1 MITVRDTLVAADGG
15 LLSGLVDVSGAVEEL
30 RNFCDARKEQ
40 KRRWNVME
48 SELKDM
54 ADKRQAL
61 DTQLGLLQ
69 AQQASNQAEIE
80 RMRKERMDAE
90 ETFRKDKAAMQ
101 ESYATAMAKVEERM
115 RFASEKEQKELE
127 TNLEA
132 LQSDMQSKLQEQDAS
147 AAKEK
152 AVMEGMIKRYEE
164 QLKAKDEEEKKIK
177 EKLELESKKLQEV
190 EEEKRRK
197 EQEQRKK
204 DAAAAALAEAMTK
217 KDISALEGAI
227 RDAKGC
233 GVETSRAE
241 TELSRLKDEAK
252 AKGNGSEARAAAR
265 AALGAQERSK
275 LDKELFEE
283 CDYGRSKGDRGK
295 VQGML
300 DRGAD
305 PNGYKVRRKQ
315 AVHSTACLLR
325 SFSCFFRIL
334 WCRSLFFSV
343 RFSFV
348 CSLDD

>member
-1 MITVRDTLVAADGG
+1 MAADGG

-275 LDKELFEE
+275 LDKELYDE
-283 CDYGRSKGDRGK
+283 CDSSSKGDRGK

-315 AVHSTACLLR
+315 AVHSTACLLC
-325 SFSCFFRIL
+325 SFSFFLGYCGVVFCSFPFAFPLFARSTTSSFFR
-334 WCRSLFFSV
+334 CCV
-343 RFSFV
+343 A
-348 CSLDD
+348 

>member
-30 RNFCDARKEQ
+30 QNFCDARKEQ

-54 ADKRQAL
+54 ADKRQVLA
-61 DTQLGLLQ
+61 TQLGLLQ

-80 RMRKERMDAE
+80 RMQKERMDAE

-101 ESYATAMAKVEERM
+101 ESYATAVAKVEERM
-115 RFASEKEQKELE
+115 RFASEKEQKELK

-132 LQSDMQSKLQEQDAS
+132 LQSDMQGKLQEQDAS

-177 EKLELESKKLQEV
+177 EKLELESKRLQEV

-204 DAAAAALAEAMTK
+204 DAAATALAEAMTK

-241 TELSRLKDEAK
+241 SELSRLKDEAK
-252 AKGNGSEARAAAR
+252 AEATVRPPSQNSTRTAHSSEARAAAR
-265 AALGAQERSK
+265 KALEAQERSK
-275 LDKELFEE
+275 LDKELY
-283 CDYGRSKGDRGK
+283 DYCYNLSKRDPGK

-315 AVHSTACLLR
+315 AMQ
-325 SFSCFFRIL
+325 
-334 WCRSLFFSV
+334 
-343 RFSFV
+343 
-348 CSLDD
+348 